1 MTKRNISTL
10 IEKSPNK
17 KLRTEKKFLKGKKR
31 CLI

>member
-10 IEKSPNK
+10 IEKSLNK
-17 KLRTEKKFLKGKKR
+17 KLQTENKILKGKKG